1 LIIPLILNWQLNC
14 IKKDEEEKMNAVKI
28 GNYPARRPGLYQ
40 MRNLRREHH
49 KRNEVRL
56 S

>member
-28 GNYPARRPGLYQ
+28 GNYPRQEAWIVSNAKFKKRTS
-40 MRNLRREHH
+40 RE
-49 KRNEVRL
+49 K
-56 S
+56 